1 MHDIIVVGA
10 GPAGMTAALY
20 ALRANKKV
28 LVIEAKVPGGQIVNA
43 SLVENYP
50 GIQSI
55 SGAQYSID
63 LYNQIKNLGCDFA
76 FETVIR
82 ITNDLKVIT
91 SKNEYSAKA
100 IILATGAQNRKLN
113 IENEDKYIGKGVSY
127 CATCDGAFYKDK
139 VTMVVGGGN
148 TALEDAVYLSNLA
161 KKVYLVH
168 RRDSFRGE
176 NKYLEELRS
185 KENIEFI
192 MNSKVSKINGDE
204 RLKSVEVEDLN
215 NETKAI
221 EIDGLFIAVGQ
232 EPKNQIFEDIIE
244 LDDKGYIKTADG
256 VHTNIEKIYVAGDTK
271 NKELKQLVTA
281 VSDGAIAAN
290 VAIKEME
297 E

>member
-1 MHDIIVVGA
+1 MYDIIVVGA

-20 ALRANKKV
+20 ALRANKTV
-28 LVIEAKVPGGQIVNA
+28 LVLEAKVPGGQIVNA

-50 GIQSI
+50 PIEKI
-55 SGAQYSID
+55 SGAQYATD
-63 LYNQIKNLGCDFA
+63 LYNQIKTLGCEFA

-82 ITNDLKVIT
+82 ITEDLKVIT

-113 IENEDKYIGKGVSY
+113 IENEDKYIGKGISY

-176 NKYLEELRS
+176 NKYLDELKS
-185 KENIEFI
+185 KENIKFI

-204 RLKSVEVEDLN
+204 RLKSVEIEDLN
-215 NETKAI
+215 NETKTI

-232 EPKNQIFEDIIE
+232 EPKNQIFEDIIK
-244 LDDKGYIKTADG
+244 LDDKGYIKTVDG

>member
-1 MHDIIVVGA
+1 MYDIIVVGA

-20 ALRANKKV
+20 ALRANKTV
-28 LVIEAKVPGGQIVNA
+28 LVLEAKVPGGQIVNA

-50 GIQSI
+50 AIEKI
-55 SGAQYSID
+55 SGAQYATD
-63 LYNQIKNLGCDFA
+63 LYNQIKTLGCEFA

-82 ITNDLKVIT
+82 ITEDLKVIT

-113 IENEDKYIGKGVSY
+113 IENEDKYIGKGISY

-176 NKYLEELRS
+176 NKYLDELKS
-185 KENIEFI
+185 KENIKFI

-204 RLKSVEVEDLN
+204 RLKSVEIEDLN
-215 NETKAI
+215 NETKTI

-232 EPKNQIFEDIIE
+232 EPKNQIFEDIIK
-244 LDDKGYIKTADG
+244 LDDKGYIKTVDG